1 MEDLGRLKLLEYQI
15 RLFQDG
21 NQFFENTFKS
31 NTLIIGRDD
40 DCDLIIQDKSIS
52 RKHLRIDIDIDK
64 FYVTDMGSSN
74 GTFVDNQKIEGRVQ
88 VNTETHIRA
97 GKITIQVVTPEVKK
111 VELDVRSA
119 AKGYIKSNEEASE
132 ITLSKIAI
140 HVEELLEKTSNTE
153 DVMAMIDK
161 DFIDEL
167 TKNHQNN
174 DKFISKKIESL
185 VLWNKTIFHMQ
196 EFGHQDTIVVGPT
209 YEDSIH
215 IPSIP
220 FRWALSKYE
229 VNEAIFTVPRNINVF
244 ALRGNKFLSKEQL
257 VSEKRIR
264 EDKNSIQIQISHYD
278 VLRVEI
284 DENTQLYFRYV
295 PSTVELESKKF
306 LNPDALMKKAII
318 ASFVINFLLA
328 AIIFMIPKDKLKPK
342 EKPKQPDR
350 IAKLIVEEKPPVVV
364 PPPELPPPP
373 PPEPPP
379 PPPEEV
385 KPPEPPPE
393 PPKPEPAPKPEPP
406 KPKPKPKVEP
416 PKPKPVVKQPP
427 PKPVEKATQVV
438 AKPVAPAVKPQ
449 PAQNPQGNNKPA
461 APAPVVA
468 PQPPTPPAPPP
479 PKPVDISKLGALAAI
494 SGMKLDARSTK
505 TAPQNINI
513 AQNTANTN
521 TGAEVGMN
529 SMTSD
534 LKNQAAEAAQ
544 SNASKASGPIK
555 TKGSGSVGTGYG
567 TAGLG
572 TGTGQRGVK
581 GAVVGKPQLSS
592 GNGRTEGLSR
602 EQVLKAMQ
610 PYLGKI
616 QSCYE
621 RSMLSDPNLAGRI
634 DFEWTIS
641 PAGGVKNVQ
650 IKKNSVAGGEQLGE
664 CVVGVIR
671 SIKFPTATNGE
682 ETSPAIGFPFG
693 RL

>member
-1 MEDLGRLKLLEYQI
+1 MEDLGRIKLLEYKI

-31 NTLIIGRDD
+31 NTLVIGRDD

-64 FYVTDMGSSN
+64 FYITDMGSSN
-74 GTFVDNQKIEGRVQ
+74 GTFVDNEKIEGRVRI
-88 VNTETHIRA
+88 NTETHIRA

-111 VELDVRSA
+111 VELDIRSA
-119 AKGYIKSNEEASE
+119 AKSYIKSNDETPE

-140 HVEELLEKTSNTE
+140 HVEELLEKTSHSE

-167 TKNHQNN
+167 TKNHQST
-174 DKFISKKIESL
+174 DKHISKKIESL

-209 YEDSIH
+209 HTDSIH
-215 IPSIP
+215 IPSVP
-220 FRWALSKYE
+220 FRWALSTYE
-229 VNEAIFTVPRNINVF
+229 INEAVFLVPRNLNVF

-295 PSTVELESKKF
+295 PSTVELEKKNF
-306 LNPDALMKKAII
+306 LNPDELMKKAILT
-318 ASFVINFLLA
+318 SFIINFILA
-328 AIIFMIPKDKLKPK
+328 AIFMMIPKDKLKAP
-342 EKPKQPDR
+342 EKPKPIER
-350 IAKLIVEEKPPVVV
+350 TATIKVEKPPPPPVVV
-364 PPPELPPPP
+364 PPPP

-379 PPPEEV
+379 PPPEVV
-385 KPPEPPPE
+385 KPPEPPP
-393 PPKPEPAPKPEPP
+393 PE
-406 KPKPKPKVEP
+406 
-416 PKPKPVVKQPP
+416 PKPVPPPP
-427 PKPVEKATQVV
+427 PKPVPIKPPKVIKKPPVKVNKLPPPKPVQKAADVV
-438 AKPVAPAVKPQ
+438 AKPVAPVVKPQ

-513 AQNTANTN
+513 AQNTENTN
-521 TGAEVGMN
+521 TGAQVGMN
-529 SMTSD
+529 NITSD

-555 TKGSGSVGTGYG
+555 TKGTGSVGTGYG

-572 TGTGQRGVK
+572 TGTGTRGVK

-671 SIKFPTATNGE
+671 SIKFPTASNGE

>member
-31 NTLIIGRDD
+31 NTLVIGRDD

-74 GTFVDNQKIEGRVQ
+74 GTFVDNEKIEGRVR

-111 VELDVRSA
+111 VELDVKLA
-119 AKGYIKSNEEASE
+119 AKGYTKSNEEASE

-209 YEDSIH
+209 YTDSIH
-215 IPSIP
+215 IPSVP
-220 FRWALSKYE
+220 FRWSLSTYE
-229 VNEAIFTVPRNINVF
+229 INEAVFSVPRNLNVF
-244 ALRGNKFLSKEQL
+244 AIRGNKFLSKEQL

-306 LNPDALMKKAII
+306 MNPDELMKKAILT
-318 ASFVINFLLA
+318 SFVLNLTLALIFFL
-328 AIIFMIPKDKLKPK
+328 IPKGDLTTEQKPK
-342 EKPKQPDR
+342 EPER
-350 IAKLIVEEKPPVVV
+350 VAKLIVEEKPPVVV
-364 PPPELPPPP
+364 PPPEIPPPL

-385 KPPEPPPE
+385 KPPEPKPE
-393 PPKPEPAPKPEPP
+393 PPKPEPPPKVEPP
-406 KPKPKPKVEP
+406 KPKPKPKKEP
-416 PKPKPVVKQPP
+416 PAPPPKKVEKAPP
-427 PKPVEKATQVV
+427 PKPVQKATEVV
-438 AKPVAPAVKPQ
+438 SKPVAPAVKPQ

-461 APAPVVA
+461 APAPVVK
-468 PQPPTPPAPPP
+468 PQPPAPPP

-555 TKGSGSVGTGYG
+555 TKGTGSVGTGFG
-567 TAGLG
+567 TSGLG

-634 DFEWTIS
+634 DFEWTIA
-641 PAGGVKNVQ
+641 PAGAVKNVQ